1 MKKRYFIV
9 LFAALLI
16 GCANRGVGPQGGPKD
31 TEPPIPLY
39 AEPEEG
45 SVNFH
50 GDRIEITFN
59 EYLQLDNV
67 ASNLLM
73 SPPQQNPPDV
83 KVRGKKLMV
92 QFKDTLHDSTTYTI
106 DFGSAIC
113 DYHEKVP
120 LRGFCY
126 SFSTG
131 DEIDTLEYRG
141 RVYDA
146 LTLNPLIG
154 VLVGI
159 HKDLSD
165 TAFVKHPFLRIA
177 KTDSTGCFR
186 IGNIHPGT
194 YRLYAV
200 DDISRD
206 YRLTVGESY
215 AFASEPITVSAPLP
229 QLVPDSIDS
238 IPLDSIPTDSIPL
251 DTIIN
256 HQRQIITQLASAAP
270 LFLFKESQQKLY
282 LQRAAR
288 EKQHYV
294 QLVFSAAPDSMP
306 QVRALSDTVHYLAH
320 YSTKGDSVTL
330 WLTDSLTIRQDSLY
344 FELRYRQ
351 TDSLYRLE
359 WTTDTIRAF
368 WRAPKLSA
376 KALEAQERANRNR
389 RLDLKSNARK
399 GFDLYD
405 TLRIICSTPLDSIN
419 RDAFHLYELEDTVRH
434 LVPLAWMPYDSMPM
448 KLQLLTAWKEG
459 ATYEL
464 KIDSGALHDVYGV
477 THIAATYGLQ
487 LKKTTDYS
495 TLRVKLNPFVPNAR
509 IQLLNGKDQVLYEL
523 PADEQGSF
531 FQYLKPDAYYLRLYL
546 DENGDGQ
553 WTPGS
558 WAEQRQP
565 EPVYYYNQKI
575 QTKSNWDFEE
585 EWNYEQLP
593 SIESKPKELI
603 KVTSLQKK

>member
-39 AEPEEG
+39 AEPEVG

-146 LTLNPLIG
+146 LTMNPLIG

-215 AFASEPITVSAPLP
+215 AFAPEPITVSAPLP

-256 HQRQIITQLASAAP
+256 HQSQIRS
-270 LFLFKESQQKLY
+270 LFYQGRLGH
-282 LQRAAR
+282 A
-288 EKQHYV
+288 
-294 QLVFSAAPDSMP
+294 
-306 QVRALSDTVHYLAH
+306 LAH
-320 YSTKGDSVTL
+320 
-330 WLTDSLTIRQDSLY
+330 RQ
-344 FELRYRQ
+344 
-351 TDSLYRLE
+351 
-359 WTTDTIRAF
+359 
-368 WRAPKLSA
+368 
-376 KALEAQERANRNR
+376 
-389 RLDLKSNARK
+389 
-399 GFDLYD
+399 
-405 TLRIICSTPLDSIN
+405 
-419 RDAFHLYELEDTVRH
+419 
-434 LVPLAWMPYDSMPM
+434 PYDS
-448 KLQLLTAWKEG
+448 
-459 ATYEL
+459 
-464 KIDSGALHDVYGV
+464 SGLAL
-477 THIAATYGLQ
+477 
-487 LKKTTDYS
+487 
-495 TLRVKLNPFVPNAR
+495 F
-509 IQLLNGKDQVLYEL
+509 
-523 PADEQGSF
+523 
-531 FQYLKPDAYYLRLYL
+531 
-546 DENGDGQ
+546 
-553 WTPGS
+553 
-558 WAEQRQP
+558 
-565 EPVYYYNQKI
+565 
-575 QTKSNWDFEE
+575 
-585 EWNYEQLP
+585 
-593 SIESKPKELI
+593 
-603 KVTSLQKK
+603 